1 MKVEITA
8 RHCDLDDAVRERA
21 ESLTGKWPKYDS
33 TASHAR
39 LAFEVQGTQHTVDA
53 QVWRDRREPVAAKG
67 EGADFRSALDE
78 VDQRMRRIL
87 RKDNQK
93 RRNHQGEPAD
103 FSG

>member
-8 RHCDLDDAVRERA
+8 RQCELDDALRERA
-21 ESLTGKWPKYDS
+21 EELTEKWPKYDS

-39 LAFEVQGTQHTVDA
+39 LAFEVQGTRHTVDA

-78 VDQRMRRIL
+78 VDDRMRRIL

-93 RRNHQGEPAD
+93 RRKHQAESAD
-103 FSG
+103 FPG